1 MEEHQGQREEQEQQG
16 SPERYSR
23 QMLFA
28 PIGESGQHKLGESAV
43 LIIGMGALGTVLA
56 NHMVRAGVGRVRFVD
71 RDYVE
76 KSNLQRQML
85 FDEEDVEQGY
95 PKAIAAE
102 KKLRR
107 INSDVRIEAIVADVT
122 VHNIDELLDGI
133 DLVLDG
139 TDNFE
144 TRFLLNDAC
153 FRKGIPF
160 AYGGAVSSRGM
171 SAILV
176 PGQTSCLRCFLS
188 SGESTGQ
195 TCDTIGVIS
204 PVVDIVASY
213 QAVEALKFLVDA
225 QEARR
230 HSLVT
235 FDVWNNHYFEM
246 KLGEP
251 NQQCACCQLKQYP
264 ALQITERDSTVSLC
278 GRSTVQI
285 SGRGPLLLE
294 QWRKRLEP
302 AAVKVELNAYLLKA
316 ELPEGERLVLFPD
329 GRVLVQGTE
338 DIVRAKS
345 IYARYIGS

>member
-1 MEEHQGQREEQEQQG
+1 MDERL
-16 SPERYSR
+16 ERYSR

-28 PIGESGQHKLGESAV
+28 PIGDQGQRKLSESSV
-43 LIIGMGALGTVLA
+43 CVIGMGALGTVLA
-56 NHMVRAGVGRVRFVD
+56 NHMVRAGVGRVRIVD

-85 FDEEDVEQGY
+85 YDEDDVNEGY

-102 KKLRR
+102 RKLRR
-107 INSDVRIEAIVADVT
+107 INSDVRIEAVVADVT
-122 VHNIDELLDGI
+122 VHNIDELLDGM

-139 TDNFE
+139 TDNFQ

-160 AYGGAVSSRGM
+160 TYGGAVSSRGM

-176 PGQTSCLRCFLS
+176 PGKTPCLRCFLTPGD
-188 SGESTGQ
+188 SGGQ
-195 TCDTIGVIS
+195 TCDTIGVIA

-213 QAVEALKFLVDA
+213 QAVEALKYLVAAD
-225 QEARR
+225 QARR
-230 HSLVT
+230 NSLVT
-235 FDVWNNHYFEM
+235 FDLWSNYYYEM
-246 KLGEP
+246 KLREAKKDCP
-251 NQQCACCQLKQYP
+251 CCQLEEYP
-264 ALQITERDSTVSLC
+264 ALQVTETDSTVSLC

-285 SGRGPLLLE
+285 SGHGPLDLG

-338 DIVRAKS
+338 DIVRAKTL
-345 IYARYIGS
+345 YARYIGY